1 MPPNTEDLCVVNLR
15 RFPRDLKS
23 QAKARAAIERKTLVE
38 WLIKAARAELARKP
52 S

>member
-1 MPPNTEDLCVVNLR
+1 MPHDAPDLCAIHIR
-15 RFPRDLKS
+15 KFPRDLKD
-23 QAKARAAIERKTLVE
+23 QARARAAIERRTLIE